1 MLSIILISLSIEV
14 FMQPFQ
20 LTVALQ
26 PAFMSLCTA
35 IVSEAAIT
43 PCPDVY
49 EGSVVC
55 ILCKDSKS
63 SEKAKF

>member
-1 MLSIILISLSIEV
+1 MLSVILILLNIEV

-26 PAFMSLCTA
+26 PALMPLCTA
-35 IVSEAAIT
+35 IVPEAAIA
-43 PCPDVY
+43 PCPDVS
-49 EGSVVC
+49 EGSVTC